1 MKIRRFVAKD
11 MRSALTL
18 IKEELGVDA
27 VIMSNKKI
35 PEGVELMAAVDYN
48 QSVPEAKQNIKPLPD
63 APREVSNDVVN
74 LSAAPVVQPEVNTP
88 VDVPV
93 DSLSALLNRQVQQP
107 QDPIQAQVSS
117 ATGNISD
124 IKNNNIQSNNIQ
136 GDDIQRNNVQNNG
149 EENIEQQ
156 LRSFT
161 ERLRHSSPDGTIPAP
176 YDPST
181 NRANEN
187 RANEHTVEH
196 SSVEAQQM
204 SKNLTY
210 QQGAQ
215 QSDQQGFQQGA
226 QQSDQQ
232 GFQQSFQQSNHQQN
246 QQNSVN
252 QQDFDKMQQEMA
264 SIRKLLEHQVSGL
277 MWQDMA
283 QKDPQRAVLVSRLLA
298 LGLNEQIADQIA
310 GYVPAQHH
318 EDEAWQ
324 QATKLISQ
332 QINTTQND
340 IIHRGGVVALVG
352 PTGVGKTTT
361 IAKLAARF
369 AQIHGHDQVALISTD
384 TFRIAGFE
392 QLATYGKII
401 GCQVKLAKDNQALD
415 VLLQQ
420 FSNKKLILIDTAGM
434 GQRDMRLAENLASLV
449 SNARVRIRNYLV
461 LAANS
466 QQKVMQENVDRFKKV
481 PLSGCIYTKLDESVS
496 IGEIITTSIQ
506 NGLPIGYLTDGQ
518 RVPEDIK
525 VANAEKLVTLADKM
539 ASKSVNNTPFI
550 NSIARPMPIAP
561 ASVI

>member
-1 MKIRRFVAKD
+1 MKIRRFVGKD
-11 MRSALTL
+11 MRSALAQ

-35 PEGVELMAAVDYN
+35 PEGVELMAAVDYS
-48 QSVPEAKQNIKPLPD
+48 QSVPKASTENQQGND
-63 APREVSNDVVN
+63 TSREVLNDVVN
-74 LSAAPVVQPEVNTP
+74 IGNSSPSASNESSVDIVQNNIMDAESPA
-88 VDVPV
+88 
-93 DSLSALLNRQVQQP
+93 DSLSALLNRQVQQDELNQP
-107 QDPIQAQVSS
+107 SSQD
-117 ATGNISD
+117 
-124 IKNNNIQSNNIQ
+124 
-136 GDDIQRNNVQNNG
+136 
-149 EENIEQQ
+149 ENIEEQ

-161 ERLRHSSPDGTIPAP
+161 ERLRYSKPDGTIPAP
-176 YDPST
+176 FDTQQTST
-181 NRANEN
+181 GCSDSSH
-187 RANEHTVEH
+187 NEHT
-196 SSVEAQQM
+196 SLEAQQM
-204 SKNLTY
+204 AMKLQS
-210 QQGAQ
+210 QQATEQ
-215 QSDQQGFQQGA
+215 RVE
-226 QQSDQQ
+226 
-232 GFQQSFQQSNHQQN
+232 H
-246 QQNSVN
+246 VN

-264 SIRKLLEHQVSGL
+264 SIRQLLEHQVSGL

-283 QKDPQRAVLVSRLLA
+283 QKDPQRAVLVTRLLA

-310 GYVPAQHH
+310 GYVPAGYQ
-318 EDEAWQ
+318 ESQAWQ
-324 QATKLISQ
+324 QAIKLIGEQ
-332 QINTTQND
+332 LNTTQND

-369 AQIHGHDQVALISTD
+369 AQIHGHEQVALISTD

-401 GCQVKLAKDNQALD
+401 GCQVKLAKDSQALD
-415 VLLQQ
+415 LLLQQ
-420 FSNKKLILIDTAGM
+420 FSKKKLILIDTAGM
-434 GQRDMRLAENLASLV
+434 GQRDIRLAENLANLV

-466 QQKVMQENVDRFKKV
+466 QQQVMQENVDRFKKV

-539 ASKSVNNTPFI
+539 ATKSARNNVTYVQQTARSTPI
-550 NSIARPMPIAP
+550 TP
-561 ASVI
+561 AVAM

>member
-11 MRSALTL
+11 MRTALAQ

-48 QSVPEAKQNIKPLPD
+48 QAVPPAKKIENNAQDANSQMNTANVREISSDVVSLGQPVLTKNQNQNQNQNISPSHSETSTEK
-63 APREVSNDVVN
+63 A
-74 LSAAPVVQPEVNTP
+74 
-88 VDVPV
+88 PV
-93 DSLSALLNRQVQQP
+93 DSLSALLNRQVQQTTQSNP
-107 QDPIQAQVSS
+107 EQNRVPNNLDNASIEQQLKSFTDRLSHSESDKATQVQQGMDLSASHYDGDDHITATSSVNLQSTSPLAHETNNEAQVSS
-117 ATGNISD
+117 N
-124 IKNNNIQSNNIQ
+124 
-136 GDDIQRNNVQNNG
+136 
-149 EENIEQQ
+149 
-156 LRSFT
+156 
-161 ERLRHSSPDGTIPAP
+161 
-176 YDPST
+176 
-181 NRANEN
+181 
-187 RANEHTVEH
+187 
-196 SSVEAQQM
+196 
-204 SKNLTY
+204 
-210 QQGAQ
+210 
-215 QSDQQGFQQGA
+215 
-226 QQSDQQ
+226 
-232 GFQQSFQQSNHQQN
+232 
-246 QQNSVN
+246 
-252 QQDFDKMQQEMA
+252 DFLKIQQEMA
-264 SIRKLLEHQVSGL
+264 SIRSLLEHQVSGL

-283 QKDPQRAVLVSRLLA
+283 QKDPQRAVLVNRLLS

-310 GYVPAQHH
+310 GYVPEQSH
-318 EDEAWQ
+318 DKEAWQ
-324 QATKLISQ
+324 QATQLIAQ

-340 IIHRGGVVALVG
+340 IINRGGVVALVG

-361 IAKLAARF
+361 IAKLAAGF
-369 AQIHGHDQVALISTD
+369 SQVHGSDQVALISTD

-401 GCQVKLAKDNQALD
+401 GCQVSLAKDSQTLD

-420 FSNKKLILIDTAGM
+420 YSKKKLILIDTAGM
-434 GQRDMRLAENLASLV
+434 GQRDMRLAEQLTALV

-466 QQKVMQENVDRFKKV
+466 QQAVMQENVDRFKKI

-539 ASKSVNNTPFI
+539 ATKSVKNNV
-550 NSIARPMPIAP
+550 SVLRPMPVAP
-561 ASVI
+561 AASL

>member
-1 MKIRRFVAKD
+1 VKIRRFVGKD
-11 MRSALTL
+11 MRSALAQ

-48 QSVPEAKQNIKPLPD
+48 HSVPQARPKAQQDPIV
-63 APREVSNDVVN
+63 AREVSSDVVSIGN
-74 LSAAPVVQPEVNTP
+74 PTSITTSDSLASSHEVSMDAAAPA
-88 VDVPV
+88 

-107 QDPIQAQVSS
+107 ESIPSNTTVSS
-117 ATGNISD
+117 EQDVN
-124 IKNNNIQSNNIQ
+124 QSNSAQ
-136 GDDIQRNNVQNNG
+136 D
-149 EENIEQQ
+149 ENIEAQ

-161 ERLRHSSPDGTIPAP
+161 NRLRNSKPDGTIPAP
-176 YDPST
+176 FDAHQESNSGADDQTEQYASLEAEQMAIKLQSQ
-181 NRANEN
+181 RAIASQTE
-187 RANEHTVEH
+187 
-196 SSVEAQQM
+196 
-204 SKNLTY
+204 
-210 QQGAQ
+210 
-215 QSDQQGFQQGA
+215 
-226 QQSDQQ
+226 
-232 GFQQSFQQSNHQQN
+232 QSNQVSQY
-246 QQNSVN
+246 
-252 QQDFDKMQQEMA
+252 DFDKMQQEMA
-264 SIRKLLEHQVSGL
+264 SIRQLLEHQVSGL

-283 QKDPQRAVLVSRLLA
+283 QKDPQRAVLVTRLLA

-310 GYVPAQHH
+310 GYVPA
-318 EDEAWQ
+318 EFNEVDAWQ
-324 QATKLISQ
+324 QAKKLISE

-369 AQIHGHDQVALISTD
+369 AQIHGHEQVALISTD
-384 TFRIAGFE
+384 TYRIAGFE

-401 GCQVKLAKDNQALD
+401 GCQVKLAKDSQALD
-415 VLLQQ
+415 LLLQQ
-420 FSNKKLILIDTAGM
+420 FSKKKLILIDTAGM
-434 GQRDMRLAENLASLV
+434 GQRDVRLAENLANLV

-466 QQKVMQENVDRFKKV
+466 QQQVMQENVVRFKKV

-539 ASKSVNNTPFI
+539 ATKSAKNNVTYTQQT
-550 NSIARPMPIAP
+550 ARPMPVMP
-561 ASVI
+561 AVVM